1 MVPKELFRLTFP
13 VILAICVYW
22 ISLSTGFQ
30 SDDFHL
36 VDRIDREGFFASWGG
51 PDGDLFLRPGT
62 VLSLMA
68 DRAVWGGREAGFHA
82 TNLLL
87 HVAASLLV
95 YALARRVFEC
105 AGLRAP
111 ESAACLAACLFA
123 VLPCHSE
130 SVCWVSGRT
139 DLLAA
144 VLGLGA
150 TLMMMR
156 GRTLAA
162 LLLWLAGVLCK
173 ESLATVP
180 AAWALIPAS
189 RPGRGRGNLAG
200 RLALL
205 AIPAAYAGFRMLVS
219 PGVMDGPGGGGML
232 AGPDWS
238 PGENL
243 FRFVVRA
250 FLPPLPSGLLPALSS
265 FPPALALAAALP
277 LVILAAIL
285 FVRRKPAPALSR
297 TVAALCVGFLVLL
310 LPVMGMK
317 VALFDTQS
325 ERLLYIP
332 GIPLL
337 LASILILVSLA
348 GEGRTA
354 RAVLLA
360 AVAGGLVSTLHLSAG
375 WARAG
380 RLCDSLTADILAQG
394 GGRDVVIL
402 NIPDNL
408 NGAYVF
414 RNGLNEAVR
423 MAGGSGRCEILSTHS
438 ISSVEDRIAVDADPG
453 SVRLGIP
460 PGERFCAMGGIA
472 MVEDTGETVIDTGL
486 EEGKMLF
493 YSDGSLRPAFGIR

>member
-1 MVPKELFRLTFP
+1 MKTGYLHSAAVVLLCAAAFHACIT
-13 VILAICVYW
+13 A
-22 ISLSTGFQ
+22 GFQ

-62 VLSLMA
+62 ILSLAA
-68 DRAVWGGREAGFHA
+68 DRTIWGGRTSGFHF

-87 HVAASLLV
+87 HMTASLLV
-95 YALARRVFEC
+95 YALARRIFEG

-111 ESAACLAACLFA
+111 GTAACLAACLFA

-130 SVCWVSGRT
+130 SVCWISGRT

-150 TLMMMR
+150 TLMLMR

-173 ESLATVP
+173 ESAATLP

-189 RPGRGRGNLAG
+189 HPGTRRRGLAG

-205 AIPAAYAGFRMLVS
+205 ALPAAYAGFRMLVS
-219 PGVMDGPGGGGML
+219 PGILDGQSGGGML
-232 AGPDWS
+232 VGPGWS

-243 FRFVVRA
+243 LRFVLRTFV
-250 FLPPLPSGLLPALSS
+250 PPLPSGLLPALSGL
-265 FPPALALAAALP
+265 PPALAVAAAVP
-277 LVILAAIL
+277 VVALVVVL
-285 FVRRKPAPALSR
+285 FVRRRPAPELYR
-297 TVAALCVGFLVLL
+297 TVLALLAGFLVLL
-310 LPVMGMK
+310 LPVIGMK

-325 ERLLYIP
+325 ERLLYLP

-337 LASILILVSLA
+337 LASILVIVSLA

-360 AVAGGLVSTLHLSAG
+360 AVAGGFVSTLHLSAG

-380 RLCDSLTADILAQG
+380 RLCDSLAADILSQG
-394 GGRDVVIL
+394 DGGDVVIL
-402 NIPDNL
+402 NVPDNL

-423 MAGGSGRCEILSTHS
+423 MAGGPGRCEILSTHS
-438 ISSVEDRIAVDADPG
+438 ISSVEDPTTVDADPG
-453 SVRLGIP
+453 SARLEIP
-460 PGERFCAMGGIA
+460 PGERFCATGGIA
-472 MVEDTGETVIDTGL
+472 VVEDTDEAVIDVGL
-486 EEGKMLF
+486 DEGTMLF
-493 YSDGSLRPAFGIR
+493 YSEGSFRPLSGIR